1 MIVYTNNNQM
11 NSTHRIALSFDIEDW
26 YHTPMVSGS
35 SFSQFSSSQDFF
47 AQQGGLFTDLITKET
62 RKLLGILKDLGI
74 SCTFFVVAEVTERYP
89 ELVNML
95 RQSEHEIACHGLA
108 HHSALDSRTKRELRS
123 RSDWHQDLTKAKEI
137 LQNVFQKEVTGY
149 RAPNA
154 YFANWMVPLLLQAG
168 IRYDS
173 SIAYN
178 SVYNKTNI
186 KLEGIPS
193 LPYYLNQHT
202 LNAEPPV
209 TELVELPWSRKEIS
223 QKLVLPAGGG
233 YFFRLLG
240 YHYFRSVISND
251 LKKGDTMFY
260 MHPLEL
266 TREKIP
272 SPISKNRPLVWINK
286 GERTERNLIK
296 LLHAFRQDFCTCKE
310 VYSRFVEKK

>member
-1 MIVYTNNNQM
+1 M

-47 AQQGGLFTDLITKET
+47 EQHGEQFRDLITKET
-62 RKLLGILKDLGI
+62 ERLLGILKDLGI
-74 SCTFFVVAEVTERYP
+74 SCTFFIVAEITQRYP

-108 HHSALDSRTKRELRS
+108 HHSALDSHTKRELRPQAE
-123 RSDWHQDLTKAKEI
+123 WYQDLVKAKE
-137 LQNVFQKEVTGY
+137 LLEKVFQKEVTGY

-154 YFANWMVPLLLQAG
+154 YFASWMVPLLLEAG
-168 IRYDS
+168 FRYDS
-173 SIAYN
+173 SVAYN
-178 SVYNKTNI
+178 TIYNKTNVT
-186 KLEGIPS
+186 LENIPS